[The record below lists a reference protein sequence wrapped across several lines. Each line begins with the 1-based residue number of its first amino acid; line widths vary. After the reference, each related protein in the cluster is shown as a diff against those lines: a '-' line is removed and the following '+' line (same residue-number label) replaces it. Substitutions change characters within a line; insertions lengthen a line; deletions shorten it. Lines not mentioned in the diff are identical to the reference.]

1 MSLLRW
7 LFAQSPLLTWQREKT
22 RHFGRVLL
30 FHRVVDDD
38 CHPALLAMLEGE
50 VITRSAF
57 QRQLD
62 YLSQHYQVVSL
73 DDIIRRHDHP
83 GNLVALT
90 FDDGYMDNYRNALP
104 LLKARGMPA
113 TIFVITSMIESSKG
127 SWRDRLAR
135 KIAANGPQALC
146 FDTGSEV
153 KRFEFKG
160 RYQKQLKAVETWLKT
175 LPSDQREA
183 LLADQP
189 LHDHDRFLDIDAIK
203 ELEQNG
209 IAIQAHTV
217 NHYRL
222 SSLDE
227 QAAAWEITESKAI
240 LEAILGH
247 PVDYFAYPYGSH
259 GDFTKANESAARQA
273 GYRAAFAA
281 YRGYLQPDTD
291 LFAIPRIGSREDWTR
306 FKIRITQAY

>member
-1 MSLLRW
+1 MSLLQW
-7 LFAQSPLLTWQREKT
+7 FFAQSPLLTWQREKT

-38 CHPALLAMLEGE
+38 CHPALLAMRSGE
-50 VITRSAF
+50 FITRSAF

-62 YLSQHYQVVSL
+62 YLGKYYQIVSL
-73 DDIIRRHDHP
+73 DEIIRRHDYP

-104 LLKARGMPA
+104 LLKAKGVPA
-113 TIFVITSMIESSKG
+113 TIFVITSMIELSRG
-127 SWRDRLAR
+127 FWGNQLAR
-135 KIAANGPQALC
+135 KIVANGPRTLC
-146 FDTGSEV
+146 FDTGNEV

-160 RYQKQLKAVETWLKT
+160 RYQKQLKAARTWLKT
-175 LPSDQREA
+175 LPSEQREA

-209 IAIQAHTV
+209 ITIQAHTV
-217 NHYRL
+217 NHHRL

-227 QAAAWEITESKAI
+227 QAATWEITESKAI
-240 LEAILGH
+240 LEDILGH
-247 PVDYFAYPYGSH
+247 PVNYFAYPYGGH
-259 GDFTKANESAARQA
+259 GDFTKANESATRQA

-281 YRGYLQPDTD
+281 YGGYLQPDTD
-291 LFAIPRIGSREDWTR
+291 LFTIPRIGSRQDWTR
-306 FKIRITQAY
+306 FKTRVTQAY